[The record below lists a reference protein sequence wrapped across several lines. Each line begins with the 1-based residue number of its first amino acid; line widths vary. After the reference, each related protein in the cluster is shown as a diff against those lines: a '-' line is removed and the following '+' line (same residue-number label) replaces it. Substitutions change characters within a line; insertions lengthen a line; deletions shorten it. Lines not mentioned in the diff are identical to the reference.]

1 MGTLIDIAIY
11 NKWKASGMK
20 ASKVFEFGLDI
31 GEVRMQLRSA
41 LDALAKC
48 DNARGLLQIS
58 IYELSDEI
66 NDLKSI
72 NFHLRK
78 AAMEKEGQ

>member
-1 MGTLIDIAIY
+1 
-11 NKWKASGMK
+11 MK

-48 DNARGLLQIS
+48 DNARGLLQKS